1 MGLMSKIAGYFFGI
15 IIVLLGVLWITST
28 IPLSVILVGLIGLL
42 MIIGGFV
49 IIYLGRKAGR
59 KKKPELL
66 Q

>member
-1 MGLMSKIAGYFFGI
+1 MGLVNKIAGYFFGI

-49 IIYLGRKAGR
+49 IIYLGHKAGR